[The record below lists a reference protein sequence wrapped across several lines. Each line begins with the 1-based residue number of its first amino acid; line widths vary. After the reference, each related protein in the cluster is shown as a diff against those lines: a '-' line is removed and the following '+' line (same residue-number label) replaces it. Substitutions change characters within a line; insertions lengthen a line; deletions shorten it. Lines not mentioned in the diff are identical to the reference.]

1 MQTNLFFNSLIGD
14 WAKGYDVA
22 ILVLKTPASLSPNVQ
37 IASLPPP
44 DTSCPSGKK
53 LIVSGWGKAIIWGLV
68 DNDVNE
74 RYNRFLWA
82 VKQECVDIDECTAYE
97 GDKEAALCVG
107 DLDEPRNGA
116 YRGDSGGIS

>member
-1 MQTNLFFNSLIGD
+1 MNSLIGD

-22 ILVLKTPASLSPNVQ
+22 ILVLKTPASLSDKVQ
-37 IASLPPP
+37 IANLPPP
-44 DTSCPSGKK
+44 DTSCPSGKE
-53 LIVSGWGKAIIWGLV
+53 LVVSGWGKTIVWGLV
-68 DNDVNE
+68 DNDVTE

-82 VKQECVDIDECTAYE
+82 VNQECIDIDECTAYE